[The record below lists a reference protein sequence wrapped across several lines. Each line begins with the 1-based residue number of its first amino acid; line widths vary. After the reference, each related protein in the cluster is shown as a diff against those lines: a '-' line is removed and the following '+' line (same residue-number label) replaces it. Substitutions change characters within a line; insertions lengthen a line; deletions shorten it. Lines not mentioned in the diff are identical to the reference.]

1 MLVNTFF
8 ENKVDQLFEVAGRL
22 AQALSQ
28 AGIEYRVVG
37 GFAAYMHVNAVE
49 PIAAR
54 LTRDIDVAVD
64 RADLDRIIEA
74 VRPSGFRYR
83 HVAGVDMLVDAEAPQ
98 AHSAVHLL
106 FIREKV
112 RKDYAEAV
120 PDFSPAVRYENRIS
134 VVSVADLVKMKLT
147 SFRDKD
153 RVHVRDLDGV
163 GLITPEVEAGLS
175 SVLRDRLKHVRSTE

>member
-22 AQALSQ
+22 AKALSQ

-37 GFAAYMHVNAVE
+37 GFAAYMHVNEVE
-49 PIAAR
+49 PMGAR
-54 LTRDIDVAVD
+54 LTRDIDVAID
-64 RADLDRIIEA
+64 RADLEAIIEA
-74 VRPSGFRYR
+74 TRPFGFKYR
-83 HVAGVDMLVDAEAPQ
+83 HAAGVDMLVDAEAPK

-112 RKDYAEAV
+112 RKEYSEAV
-120 PDFSPAVRYENRIS
+120 PDFSPAVRYENGIS

-153 RVHVRDLDGV
+153 RVHIRDLDGV
-163 GLITPEVEAGLS
+163 GLITPEIAAGLPPA
-175 SVLRDRLKHVRSTE
+175 LLDRLRHIRATE

>member
-8 ENKVDQLFEVAGRL
+8 ENKVEQLFEVAGRL
-22 AQALSQ
+22 AKALSQ

-37 GFAAYMHVNAVE
+37 GFAAYMHVNEVE

-64 RADLDRIIEA
+64 RKDLEA
-74 VRPSGFRYR
+74 AIDATRPFGFKYR
-83 HVAGVDMLVDAEAPQ
+83 HAAGVDMLVDAEAPK

-112 RKDYAEAV
+112 REEYAEAV
-120 PDFSPAVRYENRIS
+120 PDFSPDVRYENGIS
-134 VVSVADLVKMKLT
+134 VISVADLLKMKLT

-175 SVLRDRLKHVRSTE
+175 PVLLDRLKHIRATE